1 MAQKVYIL
9 INLWKYY
16 QFKFLELL
24 NDVLEIEIDE
34 TNRQPEETVDS
45 LLDTV
50 PLSGNEEEEINEIDV
65 ILDTVLQRM
74 RTLHESTEIQHNSV
88 NDVVKAFWARDGIQK
103 ESKDMRRRNLIMKV
117 GAMMR
122 FLDYWPSH

>member
-1 MAQKVYIL
+1 M
-9 INLWKYY
+9 
-16 QFKFLELL
+16 
-24 NDVLEIEIDE
+24 EIEIDE

-88 NDVVKAFWARDGIQK
+88 NDVVKAF
-103 ESKDMRRRNLIMKV
+103 
-117 GAMMR
+117 
-122 FLDYWPSH
+122 